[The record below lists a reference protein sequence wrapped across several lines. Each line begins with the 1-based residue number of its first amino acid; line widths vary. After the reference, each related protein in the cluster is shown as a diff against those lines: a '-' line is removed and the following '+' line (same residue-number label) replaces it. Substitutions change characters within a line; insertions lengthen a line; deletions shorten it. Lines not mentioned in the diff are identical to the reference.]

1 MSFVKLTESDS
12 SYRNLEKMPLKELLN
27 NINAEDAT
35 VAAAVLGALPQ
46 IKLLVD
52 AIVDK
57 MLAGG
62 RLYYIGAGTS
72 GRLGILDA
80 SECVPTFGVP
90 AGLITGIIA
99 GGHKAITTP
108 VEFAEDDTEQGWK
121 DLSNHHV
128 KSQDFVIGLSAS
140 GSTPYVLHALKQC
153 KNNGISTGSI
163 SCNPSSPLSA
173 AADFPVEIV
182 TGPEFISGST
192 RMKAGTAQKMTLN
205 MISTAVMVQL
215 GRVEDNK
222 MVHMRLTNEKLI
234 ERGTR
239 IVMEKLQRTD
249 YAKTKELLLQYG
261 SVKKLLE
268 NINKT

>member
-12 SYRNLEKMPLKELLN
+12 TYRHLETMPLRELLTSM
-27 NINAEDAT
+27 NAEDAK
-35 VAAAVLGALPQ
+35 VASVVSLALPQ
-46 IKLLVD
+46 IEALVD

-62 RLYYIGAGTS
+62 RLFYIGAGTS

-90 AGLITGIIA
+90 EGLVTGIIA
-99 GGHKAITTP
+99 GGGKAITTA
-108 VEFAEDDTEQGWK
+108 VEFAEDDTKQGWK
-121 DLSNHHV
+121 DLSEYQI

-140 GSTPYVLHALKQC
+140 GTTPYVINALQQC
-153 KNNGISTGSI
+153 RNNGITTGGI
-163 SCNPSSPLSA
+163 GCNPSSPLSA

-182 TGPEFISGST
+182 TGPEFITGST
-192 RMKAGTAQKMTLN
+192 RMKAGTAQKLTLN
-205 MISTAVMVQL
+205 MISTAVMVRL

-222 MVHMRLTNEKLI
+222 MLHMHLTNEKLI
-234 ERGTR
+234 DRGTR
-239 IVMEKLQRTD
+239 MAMEKLQRTD
-249 YAKTKELLLQYG
+249 YEKIKKLLLQYG

-268 NINKT
+268 KINNS